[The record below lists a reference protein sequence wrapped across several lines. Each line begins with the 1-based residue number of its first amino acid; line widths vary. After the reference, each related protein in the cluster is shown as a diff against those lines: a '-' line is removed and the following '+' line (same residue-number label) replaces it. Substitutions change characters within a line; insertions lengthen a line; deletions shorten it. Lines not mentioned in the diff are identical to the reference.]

1 MENTIKEILVE
12 KGVKKNLDEIVT
24 AIMLEIN
31 KPKNRE
37 THEMYVDA
45 KGITWI
51 YCSRHKEYHEEIH
64 MVKNKSRKN
73 GYAPYCKQSQI
84 VWERLHRESNLL
96 KQQAAE
102 EFMKDNIEKGQ
113 QLMRD
118 SEAKAMAKNM
128 TITYE
133 SVEVK

>member
-1 MENTIKEILVE
+1 MENTIREILVE
-12 KGVKKNLDEIVT
+12 QGVKKNIDDIVT

-31 KPKNRE
+31 KPKSRE
-37 THEMYVDA
+37 THDSFVDA
-45 KGITWI
+45 QGITWI
-51 YCSRHKEYHEEIH
+51 YCSRHKDYHEEIH

-102 EFMKDNIEKGQ
+102 EFMKGNIERGQ
-113 QLMRD
+113 QLMGD
-118 SEAKAMAKNM
+118 SEAKACAKNM
-128 TITYE
+128 SVTYE

>member
-1 MENTIKEILVE
+1 MENIIRDILVNN
-12 KGVKKNLDEIVT
+12 GVKKNVDNIVT
-24 AIMLEIN
+24 LIMLEIN

-37 THEMYVDA
+37 SHDSYIDDN
-45 KGITWI
+45 GITWI
-51 YCSRHKEYHEEIH
+51 YCSRHKEYHEENY

-102 EFMKDNIEKGQ
+102 EFMKGNTEKGQ
-113 QLMRD
+113 ELMKE
-118 SEAKAMAKNM
+118 SEIKSIAKNM
-128 TITYE
+128 SDTYKD
-133 SVEVK
+133 VEVK